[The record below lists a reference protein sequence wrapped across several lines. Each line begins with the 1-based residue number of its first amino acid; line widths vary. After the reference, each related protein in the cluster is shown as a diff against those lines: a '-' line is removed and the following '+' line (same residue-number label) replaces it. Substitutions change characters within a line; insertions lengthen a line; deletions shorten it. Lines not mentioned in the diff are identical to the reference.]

1 ARFGLMARIV
11 LHWLRRINRAIALVI
26 GIALLACAGYVVLD
40 ILLRRAGMPLR
51 GGEDIAGYAMAIA
64 TSWGMAYALREL
76 GHVRI
81 DILRSRLTGRLRA
94 TLDLVALL
102 ALAGTVTA
110 IAFRAW
116 PVLERSILHGSRS
129 NTALQTPL
137 AWVQAPWLAGWVW
150 FALVAWATFL
160 CALWLVL
167 MRDEK
172 AAEAAIG
179 MTGEAEVHT

>member
-1 ARFGLMARIV
+1 MAFVI
-11 LHWLRRINRAIALVI
+11 LHQLRWINRAIALIV
-26 GIALLACAGYVVLD
+26 GAALMLCAGYVVAD
-40 ILLRRAGMPLR
+40 IVLRRAGMPLR

-64 TSWGMAYALREL
+64 TSWGMAFALLEL

-81 DILRSRLTGRLRA
+81 DILPSHLKGRLRA

-102 ALAGTVTA
+102 ALAGTVSM
-110 IAFRAW
+110 IALRAW
-116 PVLERSILHGSRS
+116 PVLERSIQMGSRS
-129 NTALQTPL
+129 NSALQTPL
-137 AWVQAPWLAGWVW
+137 AWVQATWFAGWVW
-150 FALVAWATFL
+150 FALMAWLTFL

-179 MTGEAEVHT
+179 MHNEAEVHS